1 MYRWARPIL
10 LVSLLWA
17 KSRLQAIVM
26 IMMLTLLVMVVKVLV
41 MMLIASMMVE

>member
-1 MYRWARPIL
+1 MYRWARLIL
-10 LVSLLWA
+10 LVWLLWA

-26 IMMLTLLVMVVKVLV
+26 IMMLTVLVMVVKVLV